1 MRSAEFETFAKIN
14 LTLDVSGKRPDGY
27 HDLVTVMQSI
37 SLSDL
42 VTVEVR
48 DEPGIQLV
56 CSAPYI
62 PTDGRN
68 TAWRAAQRFLEAA
81 RLDAGLSIVID
92 KRIPIAAGL
101 AGGSSDAAGVLSALN
116 WLFPDRVDHDTL
128 FAIAAAVGADVPFC
142 LAGGTI
148 LCTGIGDVL
157 APQQT
162 LAGWPLILIK
172 APFGLSTPEV
182 FRRFCLDQVEQRPD
196 HDAFLLALGRQD
208 WPAMSSACGNVLES
222 VAFAM
227 HPQLRAILNRL
238 AETGTLLA
246 RMSGSGPTL
255 FGVFADAHTRDEA
268 FDALANLTASGFTRY
283 KAETVAGGPRYLSS
297 YEVPVLP
304 DFSDLPGLLT

>member
-37 SLSDL
+37 SLSDH

-56 CSAPYI
+56 CSAPFI
-62 PTDGRN
+62 PTDSRN

-81 RLDAGLSIVID
+81 NLDKGLSIVID

-101 AGGSSDAAGVLSALN
+101 AGGSSDAAGVLSALD
-116 WLFPDRVDHDTL
+116 WLFPDRIAREAL
-128 FAIAAAVGADVPFC
+128 FAIAAGVGADVPFC

-157 APQQT
+157 TPQPS
-162 LAGWPLILIK
+162 LAGWPLVLIK

-182 FRRFCLDQVEQRPD
+182 FRRFNLDHVVQRPD
-196 HDAFLLALGRQD
+196 HEAFLLALGRQD
-208 WPAMSSACGNVLES
+208 WPAMAATCGNVLES

-227 HPQLRAILNRL
+227 HPQLRAIRDRL
-238 AETGTLLA
+238 AEAGALIA

-255 FGVFADAHTRDEA
+255 FGVFADAQTRDEA
-268 FDALANLTASGFTRY
+268 FDALASLTASGFSRY
-283 KAETVAGGPRYLSS
+283 KAETEASGPRYLSS

-304 DFSDLPGLLT
+304 DFSELTEL